1 MPILYPYAVLERT
14 DIIVEFYRI
23 SNRPLFLLRNSIPQF
38 FVATFRRMHCTV
50 LYIHKFSHVAYIL
63 LIRLCVSDYGSIAE
77 LRYAKTLRNF
87 YLAFFYAHD
96 DWAETGLD
104 MDRIPTYPYPYL
116 FCLMNI
122 NMDMDIIQVQKFISI
137 FVLNGYGYNSDI
149 EIPSLYK
156 FVQNVDDSHPG
167 VIVFGSGKIVLNMG
181 RKTTTLKV
189 VNKADRPIQGSLEL
203 VLLLLLIEQ
212 LDLLLLLLRL
222 LVSMVVQ
229 DDSALVAPACPEE
242 KAREIGVLE
251 SEPESD
257 NDKSGDSCDAKCVS
271 LVSIGGAKVIRGGNG
286 IADGPVDASQ
296 LEKVMEDVIAK
307 GFGNEHQPD
316 ASEGIVGENSSLT
329 VEISREAY
337 ANMYGPTIGD
347 KIRLGDT
354 ELYAEIEKDFA
365 VYGDECVFGGGK
377 VLRDGM
383 GQAAGYPT
391 SSCLDTV
398 ITNAVI
404 IDYTGIYKADIG
416 IKGGLIVAIGKAGN
430 PDVMDGVQQNM
441 IVGVGTEVIAAEG
454 MIVTAGGIDCHIHFI
469 CPQLVQEAISSGITT
484 LVGGG
489 TGPADGT
496 RATTC
501 TPAPFQMQLMLQSTD
516 DLPINIGFTG
526 KGNSAKPEGLIEI
539 IKSGAMGLKLHE
551 DWGSTPAAIDNCLTV
566 AEAFDI
572 QVNIHTDT
580 LNESGCVEHTIAAF
594 NDRTIHTYHRCTFR
608 FSRDVHFTVSVLL
621 FCFCHPISSI
631 YLNLLFVSYFE
642 WVSHSLISSEG
653 AGGGHAPDIIKV
665 CGVKN
670 VLPSSTNP
678 TRPFTSNTVD
688 EHLDMLLVCHHLD
701 KNIPEDV
708 AFAESRIR
716 AETIAAEDILH
727 DMGAIS
733 IISSDSQAMGRVG
746 EVITRTWQTAHKM
759 KMQRRSIESSGS
771 DNDNFRIKR
780 YIAKYTINPAIA
792 NGFSNYVGSIEV
804 GKFADLV
811 IWKPSFF
818 GAKPEMVIK
827 GGVIAWANMGDPN
840 ASIPTPEPVMMRP
853 MFGAFGKAASSNSI
867 AFVAKDLGIANEYGL
882 KKRVEAVGNV
892 RGLTKL
898 DMKLN
903 DALPKIDVDPEA
915 FMVTADGKA
924 LKCKPASSVPLSR
937 NYFLF

>member
-1 MPILYPYAVLERT
+1 MVLVFALNRESGRYIPHKASGHSIRRTASRRRSCSISVREMKLVPREVEKIALHNAGFLAQKRLARGLRLNYTEAVALIAT
-14 DIIVEFYRI
+14 QVE
-23 SNRPLFLLRNSIPQF
+23 
-38 FVATFRRMHCTV
+38 ATFPDGTKLV
-50 LYIHKFSHVAYIL
+50 TIHDPIASDNGNLELALHGSFLPVPSIDKFVGNEHDSFPGEI
-63 LIRLCVSDYGSIAE
+63 IYGSGNIVI
-77 LRYAKTLRNF
+77 N
-87 YLAFFYAHD
+87 
-96 DWAETGLD
+96 TG
-104 MDRIPTYPYPYL
+104 RRAVTIT
-116 FCLMNI
+116 
-122 NMDMDIIQVQKFISI
+122 
-137 FVLNGYGYNSDI
+137 
-149 EIPSLYK
+149 
-156 FVQNVDDSHPG
+156 
-167 VIVFGSGKIVLNMG
+167 
-181 RKTTTLKV
+181 V
-189 VNKADRPIQGSLEL
+189 VNKADRPIQVGSHYHFIE
-203 VLLLLLIEQ
+203 VNPYLIF
-212 LDLLLLLLRL
+212 DRRRAYGMRL
-222 LVSMVVQ
+222 NI
-229 DDSALVAPACPEE
+229 SAGTAT
-242 KAREIGVLE
+242 RF
-251 SEPESD
+251 EP
-257 NDKSGDSCDAKCVS
+257 GDAKYVT
-271 LVSIGGAKVIRGGNG
+271 LVNIGGGKVIRGGNG
-286 IADGPVDASQ
+286 LVDGPVNDSYI
-296 LEKVMEDVIAK
+296 EKVMENVIAK
-307 GFGNEHQPD
+307 GFGHADQSD
-316 ASEGIVGENSSLT
+316 SSEGVTGTDSNLT
-329 VEISREAY
+329 TEVSRESY
-337 ANMYGPTIGD
+337 VNMYGPTTGD

-354 ELYAEIEKDFA
+354 DLYAEIEKDFA

-383 GQAAGYPT
+383 GQATGYPT
-391 SSCLDTV
+391 SCCLDTV

-416 IKGGLIVAIGKAGN
+416 IKEGNIVAIGKAGN
-430 PDVMDGVQQNM
+430 PDVMDCVDANM
-441 IVGVGTEVIAAEG
+441 IVGVSTEVIAAEG
-454 MIVTAGGIDCHIHFI
+454 MIVTAGGIDCHVHFI

-526 KGNSAKPEGLIEI
+526 KGNSAKPEGLVEI
-539 IKSGAMGLKLHE
+539 IKAGAMGLKLHE
-551 DWGSTPAAIDNCLTV
+551 DWGSTPSAIDNCLTV
-566 AEAFDI
+566 ADAYDI

-594 NDRTIHTYHRCTFR
+594 RDRTIHAYH
-608 FSRDVHFTVSVLL
+608 
-621 FCFCHPISSI
+621 
-631 YLNLLFVSYFE
+631 
-642 WVSHSLISSEG
+642 SEG

-678 TRPFTSNTVD
+678 TRPFTLNTVD

-701 KNIPEDV
+701 KDIPEDV

-733 IISSDSQAMGRVG
+733 VISSDSQAMGRVG

-759 KMQRRSIESSGS
+759 KKQRGRTLEPSGC

-780 YIAKYTINPAIA
+780 YIAKYTINPAIV
-792 NGFSNYVGSIEV
+792 NGISHCIGSLEA

-818 GAKPEMVIK
+818 GVKPEMVIK

-867 AFVAKDLGIANEYGL
+867 AFVSKVAKDAGIANQYGL
-882 KKRVEAVGNV
+882 KKLTKAVGNV

-903 DALPKIDVDPEA
+903 DALPEINVDPESYK
-915 FMVTADGKA
+915 VTADGEV
-924 LKCKPASSVPLSR
+924 LKCDSATSVPLSR

>member
-1 MPILYPYAVLERT
+1 MVKKEQTLIFVWPRLKSNTYKLQLFGIFWSRRQVLPAVPHLLDTIQVEGTFKDGTKLITIHDPI
-14 DIIVEFYRI
+14 
-23 SNRPLFLLRNSIPQF
+23 
-38 FVATFRRMHCTV
+38 
-50 LYIHKFSHVAYIL
+50 
-63 LIRLCVSDYGSIAE
+63 VSDNGNLELALHGSF
-77 LRYAKTLRNF
+77 L
-87 YLAFFYAHD
+87 
-96 DWAETGLD
+96 
-104 MDRIPTYPYPYL
+104 P
-116 FCLMNI
+116 
-122 NMDMDIIQVQKFISI
+122 V
-137 FVLNGYGYNSDI
+137 
-149 EIPSLYK
+149 PSFDK
-156 FVQNVDDSHPG
+156 FVQNVVDSHPG
-167 VIVFGSGKIVLNMG
+167 VLVFGSGKIVPNMG
-181 RKTTTLKV
+181 RKAVTLKI
-189 VNKADRPIQGSLEL
+189 VNKADRPIQIGSHYHFIEANPYL
-203 VLLLLLIEQ
+203 VF
-212 LDLLLLLLRL
+212 DRRRAYGMRL
-222 LVSMVVQ
+222 NIL
-229 DDSALVAPACPEE
+229 AGTAT
-242 KAREIGVLE
+242 RF
-251 SEPESD
+251 EP
-257 NDKSGDSCDAKCVS
+257 GDAKYVS

-286 IADGPVDASQ
+286 IADDPVDASR
-296 LEKVMEDVIAK
+296 LEKVMDDVVAR

-316 ASEGIVGENSSLT
+316 PSEGIVGENSSFT
-329 VEISREAY
+329 VEVSREAY
-337 ANMYGPTIGD
+337 ANMYGPTTGD

-354 ELYAEIEKDFA
+354 ELYAEIERDFA

-383 GQAAGYPT
+383 GQATGFPT

-430 PDVMDGVQQNM
+430 PDDMDGVLPNM
-441 IVGVGTEVIAAEG
+441 IVGVNTEVIAAEG

-469 CPQLVQEAISSGITT
+469 CPQLAQEAISSGITT

-501 TPAPFQMQLMLQSTD
+501 TPAPFHMQLMLQSTD

-526 KGNSAKPEGLIEI
+526 KGNSAKPDGLIEI

-594 NDRTIHTYHRCTFR
+594 KDRTIHTYH
-608 FSRDVHFTVSVLL
+608 
-621 FCFCHPISSI
+621 
-631 YLNLLFVSYFE
+631 
-642 WVSHSLISSEG
+642 SEG

-701 KNIPEDV
+701 KDIREDV

-733 IISSDSQAMGRVG
+733 IIASDSQAMGRVG

-759 KMQRRSIESSGS
+759 KMQRGRSIEFSGS

-804 GKFADLV
+804 EKFADLV

-867 AFVAKDLGIANEYGL
+867 AFMSKVAKDLGIANEYGL

-903 DALPKIDVDPEA
+903 DALPKIDVDPETYT
-915 FMVTADGKA
+915 VTANGEA
-924 LKCKPASSVPLSR
+924 LKCEPASSVPLSR